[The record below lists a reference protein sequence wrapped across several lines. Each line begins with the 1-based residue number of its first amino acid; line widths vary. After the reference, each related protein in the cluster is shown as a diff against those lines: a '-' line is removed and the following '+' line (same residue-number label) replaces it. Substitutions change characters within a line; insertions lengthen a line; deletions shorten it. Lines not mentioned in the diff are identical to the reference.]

1 MVDTGAFIGL
11 FNKNDE
17 YHLSART
24 SFSIISEPLI
34 TTYPVVTETCYLL
47 YSRLGHNYQIN
58 FLKSIAKK
66 AFTVFD
72 FQDNDMLRMIEL
84 MERYCDLPMDFADAS
99 MVVLA
104 EKLGHGRI
112 LTSDRRDFNIYR
124 WNNNQSFQ
132 KFLRLPKINVSEK
145 IELIIKSL
153 PLILKD

>member
-132 KFLRLPKINVSEK
+132 NFL
-145 IELIIKSL
+145 
-153 PLILKD
+153 